1 MLEWVRECNFQG
13 HFRASTHGR
22 PHRKVISQFVSVE
35 ARPTRSPV
43 KKSKKPIYLSH
54 DIIEKLHNWN
64 SALIIA
70 LVNFEKSSRSE
81 KGIAL
86 FAGFFGHEL
95 EIGEIDHQLIIDGL
109 SSAMFFWSFG
119 IKIEIFEMKQRNSWI
134 SFRNKNSKIVVLITL
149 FQNKDL
155 NMDEFET
162 RNRKKT
168 KNCFRNSVSLF
179 MFLVSKSN
187 IKITTSL
194 FRNSRSF

>member
-1 MLEWVRECNFQG
+1 M
-13 HFRASTHGR
+13 
-22 PHRKVISQFVSVE
+22 SVE

-43 KKSKKPIYLSH
+43 KNRKRPIYLSH
-54 DIIEKLHNWN
+54 DIVEKLHNWN

-70 LVNFEKSSRSE
+70 LVNFEKSGRS
-81 KGIAL
+81 KKWVAL
-86 FAGFFGHEL
+86 FAGFFGYKL

-155 NMDEFET
+155 NMDECFET